1 MADLLANTLLYSR
14 AHHLPQMLIG
24 YAAATAIACWA
35 GSGDIVLPAANSRGW
50 SEMASVAA
58 TTIPF
63 AAFAAGSLHSS
74 MGSLEQA
81 ATQRLVRAEVVH
93 VVLSLLLA
101 ATLISTVTVVAGSVG
116 GAVEAIRNLALYA
129 GLALVSGRLF
139 GRSLSWIL
147 PIADFV
153 IVDFWGGRRG
163 SPPLVG
169 LAVPGLR
176 QRLVLDRG
184 GCRTG
189 RWPGRPDTP
198 TPNIRTD
205 DHQVQ
210 LIYVD
215 CVR

>member
-1 MADLLANTLLYSR
+1 
-14 AHHLPQMLIG
+14 
-24 YAAATAIACWA
+24 
-35 GSGDIVLPAANSRGW
+35 
-50 SEMASVAA
+50 
-58 TTIPF
+58 
-63 AAFAAGSLHSS
+63 

-153 IVDFWGGRRG
+153 IVDFWGVDGAHPHWWAWQFQVYDNG
-163 SPPLVG
+163 WSWIAAGAVLAAG
-169 LAVPGLR
+169 LAALTLPPRIFGLTITR
-176 QRLVLDRG
+176 FSSS
-184 GCRTG
+184 TS
-189 RWPGRPDTP
+189 TA
-198 TPNIRTD
+198 
-205 DHQVQ
+205 
-210 LIYVD
+210 
-215 CVR
+215 

>member
-116 GAVEAIRNLALYA
+116 GAFEAIRNLALYA

-147 PIADFV
+147 PIADFI
-153 IVDFWGGRRG
+153 IVDFWGVDGAHPHWWAWQFQVYDNG
-163 SPPLVG
+163 WSWIAAGAVLAAG
-169 LAVPGLR
+169 LAALTLPPRIFGLTITR
-176 QRLVLDRG
+176 FSSS
-184 GCRTG
+184 TS
-189 RWPGRPDTP
+189 TA
-198 TPNIRTD
+198 
-205 DHQVQ
+205 
-210 LIYVD
+210 
-215 CVR
+215 